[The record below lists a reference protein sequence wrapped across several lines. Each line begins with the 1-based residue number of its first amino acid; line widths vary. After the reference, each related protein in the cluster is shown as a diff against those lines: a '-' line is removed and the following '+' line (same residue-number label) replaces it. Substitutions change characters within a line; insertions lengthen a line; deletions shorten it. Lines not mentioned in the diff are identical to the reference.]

1 MGVEGQRNRRRDKE
15 REEKVCSASPGTAT
29 VMTAVRWATTVE
41 LAIPEG

>member
-1 MGVEGQRNRRRDKE
+1 MEGQRNRRRDKE
-15 REEKVCSASPGTAT
+15 REEKVCSASLGTAT

>member
-1 MGVEGQRNRRRDKE
+1 MEGQRNRRRDEE
-15 REEKVCSASPGTAT
+15 REGKVCSAFPGTAT